1 MDAVDASP
9 PCLVDLPRGVLD
21 QIFLRIAR
29 ADVKRV
35 SLVNRRFRLRIRYYL
50 FQKVHGM
57 WAQFLQLRSLGT
69 RPEWLNHIRE
79 IPILSPEATYEHLR
93 DALSH
98 VADNLDDETAPLV
111 RLRTLKLDN
120 CSWEYPFNLASF
132 NQNNTLR
139 TLRVFYSH
147 DNTFVLLER
156 YEDYLRHSFQGHS
169 ASLLHISFA
178 FVDSHMYTSHL
189 SPIIL
194 KTFL

>member
-1 MDAVDASP
+1 M
-9 PCLVDLPRGVLD
+9 
-21 QIFLRIAR
+21 
-29 ADVKRV
+29 
-35 SLVNRRFRLRIRYYL
+35 
-50 FQKVHGM
+50 
-57 WAQFLQLRSLGT
+57 
-69 RPEWLNHIRE
+69 
-79 IPILSPEATYEHLR
+79 
-93 DALSH
+93 
-98 VADNLDDETAPLV
+98 
-111 RLRTLKLDN
+111 KLDN

-139 TLRVFYSH
+139 TLRVIYSH

-194 KTFL
+194 KTFLQCFIELEELHFIEWTTNLGNLRRVSTRRVYEKPLTLHLELYSFDGDKRLLRRVQRLNLRVWLSQIEGEKS